1 MAAAR
6 TTLLAALVSVQLVTV
21 EAAVA
26 ADEVL
31 ALPGWDGALPSRHFS
46 GYVDVSADGGTLPL
60 SAPLL
65 LACAQL

>member
-1 MAAAR
+1 MFA
-6 TTLLAALVSVQLVTV
+6 LLALVSAAPAGDVVTS
-21 EAAVA
+21 
-26 ADEVL
+26 
-31 ALPGWDGALPSRHFS
+31 LPGWDGALPSRHFS